1 MANYPLQVVTP
12 KGMRYDG
19 EVESFT
25 VTTTTGQIG
34 ILAGHTNYMAAIV
47 IGKAK
52 IIANGIAIDA
62 VCGNGFL
69 SVENGRCTLI
79 ANSFDFSD
87 DINFEKVNLEL
98 QQAEELLLSTTA
110 ENDKIIAK
118 DRIKL
123 AKLRLA
129 LIE

>member
-25 VTTTTGQIG
+25 VPTTTGQVG
-34 ILAGHTNYMAAIV
+34 ILAGHTNYMAAVV

-52 IIANGIAIDA
+52 IIANGNAVDA

-69 SVENGRCTLI
+69 SVENGCCTSACCSSRLTFSKLI
-79 ANSFDFSD
+79 SS
-87 DINFEKVNLEL
+87 KKSK
-98 QQAEELLLSTTA
+98 LLATT
-110 ENDKIIAK
+110 
-118 DRIKL
+118 L
-123 AKLRLA
+123 F
-129 LIE
+129 